1 MPGGVS
7 VPVRVLGVDP
17 GLHITGYGVLELTGK
32 RIRLI
37 EAGVVKSRSETLEGR
52 VRDIFTGVREVVEK
66 AAPESLALE
75 ALYSHYKR
83 PMTAVL
89 MGHARGAI
97 CLAASLSGI
106 PVVSYAATAVKK
118 TLTGNGR
125 APKDQMQRTI
135 QFELGLRSYPNPP
148 DVADALAIA
157 LCHLYTFL

>member
-7 VPVRVLGVDP
+7 TPVRVLGVDP
-17 GLHITGYGVLELTGK
+17 GLHITGYGVLEMIGK

-37 EAGVVKSRSETLEGR
+37 EAGVVKSRAETLEGR
-52 VRDIFTGVREVVEK
+52 VRDIFTGVREVIEK
-66 AAPESLALE
+66 AEPGSLALE

-97 CLAASLSGI
+97 CLAAALSGL
-106 PVVSYAATAVKK
+106 PVISYPSTAVKK
-118 TLTGNGR
+118 TLTGHGR
-125 APKDQMQRTI
+125 APKDQIQRAI
-135 QFELGLRSYPNPP
+135 QYELGLKSYPNPP

-157 LCHLYTFL
+157 LCHIYTFM